1 MNHNQLLAAY
11 FTPAVGIVANNNLL
25 RQHFS
30 KAVMAIKVKI
40 DVIVSCANNQLGTT
54 SHFKKGGL
62 QVTTRIGLIA
72 NCDICAI
79 IFQFNVCTRVMPTD
93 HRY

>member
-40 DVIVSCANNQLGTT
+40 DTPHRPEGKYGSSLASQTL
-54 SHFKKGGL
+54 FYA
-62 QVTTRIGLIA
+62 QGLI
-72 NCDICAI
+72 D
-79 IFQFNVCTRVMPTD
+79 
-93 HRY
+93 